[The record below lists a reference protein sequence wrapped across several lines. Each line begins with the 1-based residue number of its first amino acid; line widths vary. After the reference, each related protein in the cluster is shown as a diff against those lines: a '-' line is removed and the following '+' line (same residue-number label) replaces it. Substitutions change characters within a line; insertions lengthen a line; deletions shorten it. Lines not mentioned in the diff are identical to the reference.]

1 MPVFTEYRRH
11 AGVCVCVARYKRD
24 TTAFAHKKRT
34 QADKLV
40 LSDALTC
47 TNIHACAHTRVH
59 AHRHTRTHTPLMRCI
74 DWMILSWVSQPAD
87 TTCPLL
93 ESRRLT
99 TSRLRRRV
107 RGVHRKIKRNH
118 LKKSGVLL
126 FCQCGIKY
134 FKKRL
139 PGNIKG
145 YFDSGQMSFFF
156 LSFPCCRSL
165 GILFRQR

>member
-1 MPVFTEYRRH
+1 MCAR
-11 AGVCVCVARYKRD
+11 VCCARD

-40 LSDALTC
+40 FSDALTC
-47 TNIHACAHTRVH
+47 TNTHMRASMHTGARAHTH
-59 AHRHTRTHTPLMRCI
+59 AHTHTPLMRCI
-74 DWMILSWVSQPAD
+74 DWMILSWVSQPTD

-99 TSRLRRRV
+99 TNRLRRRV
-107 RGVHRKIKRNH
+107 RGVHGKIKRNH

-126 FCQCGIKY
+126 FCQGGIKY
-134 FKKRL
+134 FKKKHL

-156 LSFPCCRSL
+156 SL
-165 GILFRQR
+165 LPLLP

>member
-11 AGVCVCVARYKRD
+11 AGVCVCVLRATRETQPHLHAKS
-24 TTAFAHKKRT
+24 AHG
-34 QADKLV
+34 Q
-40 LSDALTC
+40 
-47 TNIHACAHTRVH
+47 TNSSSPMLLLAQTHARVH
-59 AHRHTRTHTPLMRCI
+59 AHRRTHTRAHTPLMRCI
-74 DWMILSWVSQPAD
+74 DWMILSWVSQPTD

-99 TSRLRRRV
+99 TNRLRRRV

-126 FCQCGIKY
+126 FCQRGIKY
-134 FKKRL
+134 LKKHL

-156 LSFPCCRSL
+156 LSFPCCRSS
-165 GILFRQR
+165 GISFRQR